1 MWLYITHYTTTNDSH
16 ESKVYA
22 NPKYSFL
29 ENESES
35 CQHNVNLTLS
45 SHSCSCFSEAP
56 IFWEKVDPTSPYQL
70 IPVSELT
77 PEYNTVAGYV
87 KKEGLL
93 DRSIVS
99 IRRIQNLDLWEMYCR
114 KKKQLMR
121 IQGVEEIQER
131 RLFHGTDSKNVDSIC
146 KYNFDVRLAGQH
158 GHSYGKGVYFAK
170 HASYADKYSTSSTD
184 PFSLYGGL
192 TGSVFRDTKIIFLA
206 RVMVG
211 KSTLGKSH
219 YKKPDDGSSEN
230 SHNSCVDNIKHPN
243 MFVIFDPNQI
253 YPEYLIQY
261 R

>member
-1 MWLYITHYTTTNDSH
+1 M
-16 ESKVYA
+16 KVR
-22 NPKYSFL
+22 
-29 ENESES
+29 
-35 CQHNVNLTLS
+35 CTQILS
-45 SHSCSCFSEAP
+45 IVSWKMKLDTGIAIQTVHALIFVSTEAF
-56 IFWEKVDPTSPYQL
+56 IKCVFFFKHILQL

-114 KKKQLMR
+114 

-158 GHSYGKGVYFAK
+158 GHSYGKGKCNNSATTVY
-170 HASYADKYSTSSTD
+170 KYSTSN
-184 PFSLYGGL
+184 
-192 TGSVFRDTKIIFLA
+192 TKIIFLA

-253 YPEYLIQY
+253 YPEYLIHSQSINIPGVQY
-261 R
+261 Q